1 MGRPRRRNNK
11 SQKRE
16 IYGQIG
22 IPIEPRDNEI
32 TIITNAISISIPSTD
47 HVPSK
52 IQVNIGYTSY
62 RNDTKNSVV
71 TYLFRLM

>member
-11 SQKRE
+11 SHKRE

-32 TIITNAISISIPSTD
+32 TIITNAISICIPTTD

-52 IQVNIGYTSY
+52 IQVNIGNGNIHHFAMFQLP
-62 RNDTKNSVV
+62 RAVH
-71 TYLFRLM
+71 